1 MSAALHL
8 FELKDIANNIKQV
21 SADKIWSSV
30 INHTVQSH
38 ADEALKHLGTAE
50 EHFRS
55 FQTGNSSA
63 ASGVSS
69 AVGEAVHHIA
79 SAHQLVSDK
88 LREESPADVLQVAHL
103 GEAHFIHQNILDELN
118 EGLKN
123 GS

>member
-30 INHTVQSH
+30 LNHTIQNH
-38 ADEALKHLGTAE
+38 GDEAVKHLETAE
-50 EHFRS
+50 KHFRKY
-55 FQTGNSSA
+55 QTGDSSA
-63 ASGVSS
+63 AAGVSN
-69 AVGEAVHHIA
+69 AVSQAIHHIT

-88 LREESPADVLQVAHL
+88 LGEESPADVLQVAHL